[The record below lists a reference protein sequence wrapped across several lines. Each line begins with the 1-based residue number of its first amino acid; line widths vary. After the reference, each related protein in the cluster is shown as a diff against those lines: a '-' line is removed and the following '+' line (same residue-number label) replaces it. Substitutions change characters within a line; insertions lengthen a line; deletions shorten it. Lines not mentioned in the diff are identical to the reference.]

1 MSEQV
6 WPAPA
11 ASVNDRYSRAG
22 YNDEISAFLPVD
34 TELYTADQVREM
46 LKAQRN
52 ACEADAARQ
61 AMNFDHI
68 KEPMTL
74 EQIKAAY
81 DSHDYS
87 AELLLQHL
95 LLWVQSNVKS

>member
-1 MSEQV
+1 
-6 WPAPA
+6 
-11 ASVNDRYSRAG
+11 
-22 YNDEISAFLPVD
+22 
-34 TELYTADQVREM
+34 
-46 LKAQRN
+46 
-52 ACEADAARQ
+52 
-61 AMNFDHI
+61 MNFDHI

-95 LLWVQSNVKS
+95 LKCAVADSDDAARYRWLRDVGDESFRPFCERTGYTAKQCDSAIDAARSTT